1 LPSIFNAL
9 VPLVSMVARPIIPSM
24 PLLSNP
30 LSLHGTLRQYRTEQ
44 AYIRAVPPSSVFSN
58 ALLRKIVQSKPCS
71 LAALSRLHGIGQTR
85 RDYYGK
91 DIVRLVN
98 LQLRRAHI
106 APPTAKL
113 AARRGARKA
122 QRKAVSG
129 KPQKKITRKAKPT
142 GKPCILAAEKK
153 GLNATTGT
161 ERRVL
166 SRFFPLPEISAEK
179 GIEQKAVILPR
190 AKPPK
195 TSVYVLEL
203 EDGRVYVGSSKDVPR
218 RLAQHKSGSGSA
230 YTKVYKP
237 TGVLLPRLGNV
248 EGDGD
253 AAERDETLRYMM
265 QRGIPFVRGW
275 KFTRVDMPLEEF
287 DEAEA
292 NIRELFDLC
301 RKCGYKGHFCTHCRA
316 TFDRYGSEIGK

>member
-1 LPSIFNAL
+1 
-9 VPLVSMVARPIIPSM
+9 MVARPVIPSM
-24 PLLSNP
+24 PLPLLTNP
-30 LSLHGTLRQYRTEQ
+30 LSLDGTLRQYRTEQ

-113 AARRGARKA
+113 AARRGAKKA

-129 KPQKKITRKAKPT
+129 KPQKKIIRRAKPT
-142 GKPCILAAEKK
+142 AKPCILAAEKK

-161 ERRVL
+161 ERRVV
-166 SRFFPLPEISAEK
+166 SRFFPLPEIPPGKA
-179 GIEQKAVILPR
+179 IEPIIIR

-287 DEAEA
+287 DEAES

-316 TFDRYGSEIGK
+316 TFDRYGSEIVK